1 MFAEQG
7 QTMRPNRDFLEPIRA
22 ILSLSNI
29 LYHVT
34 HPARL
39 FLYVQKEKDELSKG
53 KEVEENE
60 NGILEVVHYRFYF
73 VGTGYNKSIRVSR

>member
-1 MFAEQG
+1 M
-7 QTMRPNRDFLEPIRA
+7 RA

-34 HPARL
+34 HRARL
-39 FLYVQKEKDELSKG
+39 FLYVQKKKDELSKG

-60 NGILEVVHYRFYF
+60 NGILEVVHYCFFFRGDW
-73 VGTGYNKSIRVSR
+73 V

>member
-1 MFAEQG
+1 
-7 QTMRPNRDFLEPIRA
+7 MRPNRDFLKPIRA

-34 HPARL
+34 HRARL

>member
-1 MFAEQG
+1 MY
-7 QTMRPNRDFLEPIRA
+7 RKK
-22 ILSLSNI
+22 
-29 LYHVT
+29 
-34 HPARL
+34 
-39 FLYVQKEKDELSKG
+39 KEDELSKG